1 MVIGCYDISC
11 VKCRNEPTAIQKR
24 LVSAPTSLYYCIR
37 TLQTGISLLRIH
49 HIDTLDA
56 SDLEPYKTLRQTA
69 EHRKQ
74 GIFVAEGDKVVSRLL
89 ESEIQVLSFLMTPE
103 WFEIHCPVLESRT
116 GAITVFLG
124 HKSLLNSIVGFH
136 LHQGIMAVAKIPEA
150 MDLRTIVKHSKKP
163 LLFVAVD
170 GMTNSE
176 NLGVLVRNCA
186 AFGVQ
191 ALLVSENS
199 SSPYLRRAVR
209 NSMGAIFRLPVVHSE
224 NLVTTLQELKSSF
237 SVRVVAA
244 HPHTEQTC
252 LSTVDFSRDSCI
264 VFGSEGSGISPG
276 VLAACDESATIS
288 MSEGIDSLNVSNA
301 SAVFLYEVARRRGQ

>member
-1 MVIGCYDISC
+1 
-11 VKCRNEPTAIQKR
+11 
-24 LVSAPTSLYYCIR
+24 
-37 TLQTGISLLRIH
+37 LLRIR
-49 HIDTLDA
+49 HIDSLDA
-56 SDLEPYKTLRQTA
+56 SELEPYKTLRQTA

-103 WFEIHCPVLESRT
+103 WFEIHRLVLDSRT

-150 MDLRTIVKHSKKP
+150 MGLGTIVKQSKKP

-186 AFGVQ
+186 AFGVH

-209 NSMGAIFRLPVVHSE
+209 NSMGTIFRLPVVHSE

-237 SVRVVAA
+237 SILVVAA
-244 HPHTEQTC
+244 HPHTEQTR
-252 LSTVDFSRDSCI
+252 LTAVDFCQDSCI
-264 VFGSEGSGISPG
+264 VFGSEGNGISPG
-276 VLAACDESATIS
+276 VLAACNESAAIS
-288 MSEGIDSLNVSNA
+288 MSDGVDSLNVSNA
-301 SAVFLYEVARRRGQ
+301 SAVFLYEVARQRGR